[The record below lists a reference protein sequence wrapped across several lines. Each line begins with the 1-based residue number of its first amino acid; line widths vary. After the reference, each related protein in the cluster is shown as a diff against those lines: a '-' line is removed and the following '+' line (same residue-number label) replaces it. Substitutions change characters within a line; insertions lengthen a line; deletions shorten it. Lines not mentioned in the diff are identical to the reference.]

1 MVSRFIG
8 HRSYLCL
15 LGMHKWLDIEAPVHS
30 SATFVVKDVSVYQR
44 LTMLSRNFLTPAV
57 NLLCIGIIIGAIWA
71 GSALGNC
78 WQWDPKEVWALITL
92 LLYSIPLHRND
103 KGALK
108 TARHYH
114 IFMLAAYL
122 ALLMTYFGVNYFLG
136 EMHAF

>member
-15 LGMHKWLDIEAPVHS
+15 LGMHKGLDMEAPVYS

-44 LTMLSRNFLTPAV
+44 LTMLSCNFLSPAV

-71 GSALGNC
+71 GCAWGNY
-78 WQWDPKEVWALITL
+78 WQWAPKEVWALITL

-108 TARHYH
+108 P
-114 IFMLAAYL
+114 
-122 ALLMTYFGVNYFLG
+122 LG
-136 EMHAF
+136 TITSLCLQPILPC